1 MEKENFYSKEFVCGK
16 TAISRDLLETLPS
29 PFDTENVSD
38 KTMQEIANEV
48 ESEMKDFYEWE
59 KNGSISHEKA
69 NEKWWELLEC
79 SIIKHNIP
87 YYYE

>member
-16 TAISRDLLETLPS
+16 TSISRDLLETLPE
-29 PFDTENVSD
+29 PFNTENVSD

-59 KNGSISHEKA
+59 ENGSISHEKA
-69 NEKWWELLEC
+69 NEKWWEQLEN
-79 SIIKHNIP
+79 SVIKRNIP